1 MKEGSRFSDFDQA
14 KTTGQ
19 KRKLNESTTS
29 LKKSAL
35 ASKLLDQSFEKISK
49 KSSSH
54 HNQSS
59 SSFSYGPLTQRLI
72 SALIEQNLMSPF
84 DNEIT
89 DYLDRISPPESS
101 YISPRTLAKKC
112 FTFPSTSSAAASNT
126 PATSSG
132 SGGVSHIEK
141 KIKKTL
147 IEQGILDIDEDK
159 AANDSDLSESA
170 ISKDDEIGNE
180 ILNVQKEL
188 KMVAQQTKQTLLNL
202 VDLSKQNLLKQE
214 IRKKIASLDNEV
226 CYSDGFLPIVVV
238 YLFNFLILDHRD
250 VWEIPKCAV
259 FKDRVE

>member
-1 MKEGSRFSDFDQA
+1 MKEGSRFSDFDQT

-29 LKKSAL
+29 QKKSAL

-112 FTFPSTSSAAASNT
+112 FTFPSSASAAASNT

-188 KMVAQQTKQTLLNL
+188 KMVAQQTKQTLLHL
-202 VDLSKQNLLKQE
+202 VDLSKQNLVKQE

-226 CYSDGFLPIVVV
+226 CYSDVFTDCCCI
-238 YLFNFLILDHRD
+238 LI
-250 VWEIPKCAV
+250 EV
-259 FKDRVE
+259 FCF

>member
-1 MKEGSRFSDFDQA
+1 MKEGSRFSDFDQT

-19 KRKLNESTTS
+19 KRKLNESATS
-29 LKKSAL
+29 QKKSAL

-112 FTFPSTSSAAASNT
+112 FTFPSSSSAAASNT
-126 PATSSG
+126 PTTSSG

-159 AANDSDLSESA
+159 AANDSDLSDSA
-170 ISKDDEIGNE
+170 VSKDDEIGNE
-180 ILNVQKEL
+180 ILNIQKEL
-188 KMVAQQTKQTLLNL
+188 KMVAQQTKQILLHL
-202 VDLSKQNLLKQE
+202 VDLSKQNLVKQE

-226 CYSDGFLPIVVV
+226 CYSDVFLPIVVV
-238 YLFNFLILDHRD
+238 Y
-250 VWEIPKCAV
+250 
-259 FKDRVE
+259 